1 MLGSNSKYRTIA
13 SCAIA
18 ALIVSFYSG
27 EALSQLPKLPPLK
40 QLGRSMAKSGGTGS
54 RKEKKNALESLPWA
68 SMTPDAAARIQ
79 SVVNQPT
86 IYRRLP
92 IKSIDTDPQLFLLL
106 IRNPEIVIDIWQ
118 QMNATQL
125 TLDRVGDFEFR
136 ATDGAGTTSKID
148 LVYGTPNVHVY
159 LGSGVYEGPL
169 FKQDIRGQCVMLLRT
184 DYVKVNGRNKARNR
198 LDVFLKLDS
207 GMADVVGKSIA
218 PLFGRTADINF
229 TETCGFIGKLSYA
242 AETNGPRMQ
251 DLAAR
256 MRTVSRPVKQKFV
269 AVASTVNERANTAGQ
284 MPRARI
290 ARPPNLRGDQP
301 VRPVSNTQPSG
312 QPLQRAARRPIV
324 DSRIEM
330 PVLR

>member
-1 MLGSNSKYRTIA
+1 MLGINSKNRTVA
-13 SCAIA
+13 CCAIVA
-18 ALIVSFYSG
+18 MMVSLFPG
-27 EALSQLPKLPPLK
+27 EALPQLPKLPPLTH
-40 QLGRSMAKSGGTGS
+40 LGRGLAKTGGTGS
-54 RKEKKNALESLPWA
+54 RKEKKNALEAIPWA
-68 SMTPDAAARIQ
+68 AMTPEAAAKIQ

-92 IKSIDTDPQLFLLL
+92 IKSIDSDPQLFLTL

-125 TLDRVGDFEFR
+125 TLERVGDFEFR
-136 ATDGAGTTSKID
+136 ATDGAGTTSKVD
-148 LVYGTPNVHVY
+148 LVYGTPNLHVY
-159 LGSGVYEGPL
+159 LGEGVYEGPL
-169 FKQDIRGQCVMLLRT
+169 FKQDIRGQCVMLLRS
-184 DYVKVNGRNKARNR
+184 DYVRVDGRSRIRNR
-198 LDVFLKLDS
+198 LDVFLKLNS
-207 GMADVVGKSIA
+207 GMADVVGKSIG

-269 AVASTVNERANTAGQ
+269 SVASTVNERANASG
-284 MPRARI
+284 PVPGARI
-290 ARPPNLRGDQP
+290 ARPPRRGEQA
-301 VRPVSNTQPSG
+301 VRPASNTQPG
-312 QPLQRAARRPIV
+312 EAPLQRAARRPIV